1 MSTLTLTNGAT
12 TLSLPSSLAWTDEF
26 DWAAVAQ
33 TQTYTTT
40 GALLIEEATKQAGR
54 PYTLEGSEDR
64 AWCTRAVVQMLH
76 GWAAVPGAALVL
88 TIRGTARNVTFDHVR
103 GALAGFPV
111 MFYEDGSVGADDY
124 YVPTIRLIGL

>member
-1 MSTLTLTNGAT
+1 MSTVTLSRGAT
-12 TLSLPSSLAWTDEF
+12 VLELPSSLAWTDELS
-26 DWAAVAQ
+26 WSAVEQ

-64 AWCTRAVVQMLH
+64 AWCERSLVLALRA
-76 GWAAVPGAALVL
+76 WADTPGAVLVL
-88 TIRGTARNVTFDHVR
+88 TIRGTPRNVTFDHQR
-103 GALAGFPV
+103 GALEGFPV
-111 MFYEDGSVGADDY
+111 MFYEDGSVGADDN

>member
-1 MSTLTLTNGAT
+1 MSTV
-12 TLSLPSSLAWTDEF
+12 TLSKDAVTLDLPSDLSWADELS
-26 DWAAVAQ
+26 WSAVEQ

-64 AWCTRAVVQMLH
+64 AWCTRSLVLALRA
-76 GWAAVPGAALVL
+76 WADTPGAVMTL
-88 TIRGTARNVTFDHVR
+88 TIRGVARNVTFDHVR
-103 GALAGFPV
+103 GALEGFPV
-111 MFYEDGSVGADDY
+111 MFYEDGSVGADDN

>member
-1 MSTLTLTNGAT
+1 MSTVTLSRGAV
-12 TLSLPSSLAWTDEF
+12 TLSLPSSLAWTDELS
-26 DWAAVAQ
+26 WSAVEQ

-64 AWCTRAVVQMLH
+64 AWCERSLVLALRS
-76 GWAAVPGAALVL
+76 WADQPGAVMVL
-88 TIRGTARNVTFDHVR
+88 TIRGTPRNVTFDHQR
-103 GALAGFPV
+103 GALEGFPV
-111 MFYEDGSVGADDY
+111 MFYEDGSIAADDN

>member
-1 MSTLTLTNGAT
+1 MSTVTLANGT
-12 TLSLPSSLAWTDEF
+12 TVLDLPSSLSWSDELS
-26 DWAAVAQ
+26 WSAVEQ

-64 AWCTRAVVQMLH
+64 AWCERSLVLALRA
-76 GWAAVPGAALVL
+76 WADAPGAVLVL
-88 TIRGTARNVTFDHVR
+88 TIRGTPRNVTFDHQR
-103 GALAGFPV
+103 GALEGFPV
-111 MFYEDGSVGADDY
+111 MFYEDGSIAADDN

>member
-1 MSTLTLTNGAT
+1 MSTVTLSKGAV
-12 TLSLPSSLAWTDEF
+12 TLSLPSDLAWTDELS
-26 DWAAVAQ
+26 WSAVEQ

-64 AWCTRAVVQMLH
+64 AWCERGLVLALKA
-76 GWAAVPGAALVL
+76 WADAPGAVMTL
-88 TIRGTARNVTFDHVR
+88 TIRGVARSVTFDHVR
-103 GALAGFPV
+103 GALEGFPV
-111 MFYEDGSVGADDY
+111 MFYEDGSVAADDN

>member
-1 MSTLTLTNGAT
+1 MSTLTLTKGAI
-12 TLSLPSSLAWTDEF
+12 TLLLPSALAWKDEF
-26 DWAAVAQ
+26 DWAAVEQ

-64 AWCTRAVVQMLH
+64 AWMERSLVQTLQS
-76 GWAAVPGAALVL
+76 WAAAPGAVMGL
-88 TIRGTARNVTFDHVR
+88 TIRGVARNVTFDHVR

-111 MFYEDGSVGADDY
+111 MFYEDGSIAGDDN